1 MTVHLLGPIQL
12 EEEVERLIEW
22 LATFGKTEKGG
33 VTRLLYSEQW
43 LSAQEA
49 LKEKMEECG
58 LAPYFDDVG
67 NLFGR
72 AEGSSPSSKTIL
84 TGSHI
89 DTVIEGGKY
98 DGAYGIIAG
107 LLATHYLLKRFGTPK
122 KTIEVVS
129 LCEEEGSR
137 FPLTFWG
144 SGSVTGRRSFKHIQK
159 IVDSKGISFVQA
171 MNECGFGQERFR
183 QPFRNDIQCFIEL
196 HIEQGS
202 VLEKKKK
209 SLGIVSDIVGQ
220 RRYQVKVV
228 GESNH
233 AGTTPMSCR
242 KDAVAIASELITY
255 LMKQAKQVCDQLRV
269 TVGKIKVEPNVPNVI
284 AGEVVFTIDIR
295 HHEEEMLEQFCSTFS
310 RHFKNVSAQYNV
322 DILLNEW
329 LNVKPVKMDQ
339 QLLRLSKEIA
349 EEQNLSH
356 EILVSG
362 AGHDSQMFGTYCPT
376 ALFFVPSHNGI
387 SHSPKEY
394 TAAAHLESG
403 VKFLIHY
410 LYRLAY

>member
-122 KTIEVVS
+122 K
-129 LCEEEGSR
+129 
-137 FPLTFWG
+137 
-144 SGSVTGRRSFKHIQK
+144 
-159 IVDSKGISFVQA
+159 
-171 MNECGFGQERFR
+171 
-183 QPFRNDIQCFIEL
+183 ND
-196 HIEQGS
+196 
-202 VLEKKKK
+202 
-209 SLGIVSDIVGQ
+209 
-220 RRYQVKVV
+220 
-228 GESNH
+228 
-233 AGTTPMSCR
+233 
-242 KDAVAIASELITY
+242 
-255 LMKQAKQVCDQLRV
+255 
-269 TVGKIKVEPNVPNVI
+269 
-284 AGEVVFTIDIR
+284 
-295 HHEEEMLEQFCSTFS
+295 
-310 RHFKNVSAQYNV
+310 
-322 DILLNEW
+322 
-329 LNVKPVKMDQ
+329 
-339 QLLRLSKEIA
+339 
-349 EEQNLSH
+349 
-356 EILVSG
+356 
-362 AGHDSQMFGTYCPT
+362 
-376 ALFFVPSHNGI
+376 
-387 SHSPKEY
+387 
-394 TAAAHLESG
+394 
-403 VKFLIHY
+403 
-410 LYRLAY
+410 